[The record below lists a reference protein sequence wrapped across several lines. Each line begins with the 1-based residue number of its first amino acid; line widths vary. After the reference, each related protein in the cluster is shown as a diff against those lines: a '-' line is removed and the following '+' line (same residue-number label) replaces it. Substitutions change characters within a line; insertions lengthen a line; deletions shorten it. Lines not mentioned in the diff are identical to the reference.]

1 MYPDDTQPE
10 KKDTTL
16 PRSVESAPTPE
27 AKPEIIV
34 TDKKKS
40 GFRFWPEMKKKDSNG
55 GEKKVDLSWM
65 QDWADLL
72 WLFPI
77 CFLGFISASTWIRK
91 LDPTASVLSVENLTV
106 LNFNLV
112 IYFLGSGVMFVMWKI
127 WVKGNVFHK
136 NWSYGMT
143 PYEIMKIKL
152 MFLFGLGIYTA
163 FILTRNL

>member
-10 KKDTTL
+10 KKD
-16 PRSVESAPTPE
+16 STPFGKE
-27 AKPEIIV
+27 EPAIV
-34 TDKKKS
+34 NDKKKEEVKR

-55 GEKKVDLSWM
+55 EEKKVDLSWM

-72 WLFPI
+72 WLLPI
-77 CFLGFISASTWIRK
+77 CVIGFISASWWIRK

-127 WVKGNVFHK
+127 WVKGNIFDK
-136 NWSYGMT
+136 KWSEGLT
-143 PYEIMKIKL
+143 PYELMKIKL
-152 MFLFGLGIYTA
+152 MFLGGLAIYTA